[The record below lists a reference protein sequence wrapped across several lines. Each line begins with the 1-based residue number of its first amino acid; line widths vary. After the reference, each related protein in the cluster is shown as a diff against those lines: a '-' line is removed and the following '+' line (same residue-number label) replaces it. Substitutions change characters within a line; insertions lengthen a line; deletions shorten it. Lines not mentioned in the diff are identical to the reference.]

1 MMTKQLLGKNA
12 IVTGANRGLGLA
24 LIETLAREGCNIWAF
39 VRQEN
44 SKFNDLITKLSLEN
58 NVSIESVYVN
68 LASEDSI
75 KEAYKVVNAQ
85 KKPID
90 ILINNAGIGHMG
102 LFQMTK
108 MDFIYN
114 LYDVNVFAPMILSQ
128 LVMRNMS
135 RQKAGKIINVAST
148 AASEIYEGNSIYGS
162 SKAALVAFTQSFAAE
177 AYKCG
182 ITVNA
187 IAPGLINTDMSVIF
201 EGKDPEEPIRHT
213 ALGRKIEAV
222 EIADVVLNLLSDKM
236 NVVNGTVITIN
247 GGHK

>member
-128 LVMRNMS
+128 L
-135 RQKAGKIINVAST
+135 AGAK
-148 AASEIYEGNSIYGS
+148 
-162 SKAALVAFTQSFAAE
+162 
-177 AYKCG
+177 
-182 ITVNA
+182 
-187 IAPGLINTDMSVIF
+187 
-201 EGKDPEEPIRHT
+201 
-213 ALGRKIEAV
+213 
-222 EIADVVLNLLSDKM
+222 
-236 NVVNGTVITIN
+236 
-247 GGHK
+247 